1 MRLCAQHYIV
11 HDAIV
16 HSIFV
21 HNAIG
26 HSINVHNAI
35 VHSLIKLKNQPVTRN

>member
-21 HNAIG
+21 HNAIV
-26 HSINVHNAI
+26 HSINVHNLGAQLGDHQI
-35 VHSLIKLKNQPVTRN
+35 S